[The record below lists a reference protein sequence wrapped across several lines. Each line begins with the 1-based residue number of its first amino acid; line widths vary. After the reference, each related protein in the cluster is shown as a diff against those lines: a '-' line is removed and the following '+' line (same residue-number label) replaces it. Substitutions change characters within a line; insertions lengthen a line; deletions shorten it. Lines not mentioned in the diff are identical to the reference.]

1 VTAADFTIAVTPSL
15 RYATAGLAATYEVVT
30 GTQGGFTGTVD
41 LSVDGLPPGA
51 TALFVPPSTS
61 VPGASALTVQL
72 GPLTPPGQ
80 YTLTV
85 TGRSGSLVHQ
95 ASATLVVK

>member
-1 VTAADFTIAVTPSL
+1 VTAADFTIAVTPSI
-15 RYATAGLAATYEVVT
+15 RYATAGLATYEVVI
-30 GTQGGFTGTVD
+30 GTQGGLTGTVD

-51 TALFVPPSTS
+51 SALFVPPTTS
-61 VPGASALTVQL
+61 APGASSLTVQL

-80 YTLTV
+80 YNLTV

-95 ASATLVVK
+95 ASAILVVK

>member
-1 VTAADFTIAVTPSL
+1 V
-15 RYATAGLAATYEVVT
+15 RYATAGLAATYEVVI
-30 GTQGGFTGTVD
+30 GAQGGFTGTVD
-41 LSVDGLPPGA
+41 LSIDGLPPGA
-51 TALFVPPSTS
+51 TALFAPPSTS
-61 VPGASALTVQL
+61 APGGSALTVRL

-95 ASATLVVK
+95 ASAILVVK